1 MTEEELVEALIPHWY
16 ATRVWAEE
24 LLVRTFG
31 LKSANGI
38 LATEFRGKHPIP
50 GSNWVYRT
58 HGIGVDIGRDS
69 SNAGGIDFDFNKPDP
84 NASRLEYFARK
95 QFNIGNL
102 PIAYKSLVIE
112 HGKFQAVARAVL
124 VRRGLP
130 IY

>member
-1 MTEEELVEALIPHWY
+1 MTDEELVEALIPHWY
-16 ATRVWAEE
+16 ATRIWAEE
-24 LLVRTFG
+24 LLIRTFG
-31 LKSANGI
+31 LKSPNGI
-38 LATEFRGKHPIP
+38 LATELRGKHPIP

-84 NASRLEYFARK
+84 DAWRLEHFARK

-102 PIAYKSLVIE
+102 PMAYKSLIIE
-112 HGKFQAVARAVL
+112 HDKFQAVARTVL

-130 IY
+130 VY